1 MLRDN
6 PKARREV
13 ELHWKTSQ
21 SCRNIVR
28 YVSFDFNV
36 KTRWPVFSLSFF
48 WASFFLFFWTAVP
61 TIPIK
66 RDCIN
71 SCCVFHSPLRIVDV
85 YENINNGTRILL
97 IVMECMEGGELFS
110 RIQERAEHAF
120 TEREAAEI
128 VHEIARALQHL
139 HTMNVAHRDVK
150 PENLLY
156 SSKGK
161 SRTSCWVHMY
171 SRIWGEWDLT
181 PRTSVTFHF
190 FLQVPTAYW
199 NWRTSGLQK
208 KSKRTLKTFRPRA
221 TLPTTSLPRCWDRK
235 STTKAAISGA

>member
-1 MLRDN
+1 M
-6 PKARREV
+6 
-13 ELHWKTSQ
+13 ELVWTGAGSSHEYMYM
-21 SCRNIVR
+21 C
-28 YVSFDFNV
+28 F
-36 KTRWPVFSLSFF
+36 PFSTI
-48 WASFFLFFWTAVP
+48 FFLAHLH
-61 TIPIK
+61 I
-66 RDCIN
+66 
-71 SCCVFHSPLRIVDV
+71 RIVDV

-161 SRTSCWVHMY
+161 DETECCTTNTVMNEMNWAY
-171 SRIWGEWDLT
+171 STYNL
-181 PRTSVTFHF
+181 
-190 FLQVPTAYW
+190 
-199 NWRTSGLQK
+199 
-208 KSKRTLKTFRPRA
+208 
-221 TLPTTSLPRCWDRK
+221 
-235 STTKAAISGA
+235 ISMKCECFA